1 MYHGLFKLSTI
12 VGYLVLSNL
21 SVLQTVMQW
30 KLYVCVC
37 QFVLVQVTYTDL
49 SVGLIY
55 KSGITRLRVNTFAV
69 LGNISRRPLHRCCT
83 HINFT
88 SNIWECL
95 FFFFSKLQW
104 QCILNFWNFANL
116 VGEKWH
122 LNIIL
127 IFIFLIMSEDM
138 YLFICLRVVSEKKN
152 KGTQWTQ

>member
-95 FFFFSKLQW
+95 FFFLKASMTMYFKLLEFCQFGRW
-104 QCILNFWNFANL
+104 EMASQHNFNF
-116 VGEKWH
+116 H
-122 LNIIL
+122 L
-127 IFIFLIMSEDM
+127 SYYEWR
-138 YLFICLRVVSEKKN
+138 YVSFHMFKGRFWKKN